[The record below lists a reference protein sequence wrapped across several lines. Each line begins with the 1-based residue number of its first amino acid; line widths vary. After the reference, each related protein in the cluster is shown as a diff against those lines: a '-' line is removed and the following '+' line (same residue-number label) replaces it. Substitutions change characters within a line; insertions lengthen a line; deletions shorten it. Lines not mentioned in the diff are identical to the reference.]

1 MSNIAYSYF
10 DQLDTLELP
19 DLEMLSERI
28 NTLIFYKKN
37 THNSSVEN
45 GLSFFNSLK
54 GSVKRKIDAEKEFS
68 QALDEKYA
76 YSH

>member
-37 THNSSVEN
+37 THDSSVEN

-54 GSVKRKIDAEKEFS
+54 GSVKRRFQKKRQKAGNYYIV
-68 QALDEKYA
+68 L
-76 YSH
+76 

>member
-10 DQLDTLELP
+10 DQLDSLELP

-37 THNSSVEN
+37 TNASSVEN

-54 GSVKRKIDAEKEFS
+54 GSVKHKIDAEKELS